1 MIRILGMLMISVFSC
16 ISLMAQ
22 NPKVEI
28 LREAYAQKDW
38 KAFVDNFPQTFVEFV
53 DLYGCDLDK
62 GPKPLY
68 EGNKTH
74 IFFIF
79 SDDRIREKQY
89 LEWLLKLTEGYM
101 WEADAVNW
109 LGYNIG
115 LMIDSY
121 PELISDF
128 MKDKPDDLVKDFFKS
143 AIANPHPVPDNT
155 GYYTSLLEKIK
166 LYEELSPRIVLLM
179 MVAHSGWQSRQSP
192 QHYLLVTG
200 QNRTF

>member
-1 MIRILGMLMISVFSC
+1 MARILVLFLFSVFSC

-38 KAFVDNFPQTFVEFV
+38 KAFVDDFPQTFVEFV

-68 EGNKTH
+68 EGNMTH

-89 LEWLLKLTEGYM
+89 LEWLLKLTEGYI

-179 MVAHSGWQSRQSP
+179 MVAHSE
-192 QHYLLVTG
+192 LVDEWVE
-200 QNRTF
+200 

>member
-1 MIRILGMLMISVFSC
+1 MARILVLFLISVFSC

-68 EGNKTH
+68 EGNMTH

-128 MKDKPDDLVKDFFKS
+128 MKDKPDDLVKDFIKS

-179 MVAHSGWQSRQSP
+179 MVAHSE
-192 QHYLLVTG
+192 LVDEWVE
-200 QNRTF
+200 

>member
-1 MIRILGMLMISVFSC
+1 MARILVLFLISVFSC

-28 LREAYAQKDW
+28 LREAYVQKDW

-68 EGNKTH
+68 EGNMTH

-109 LGYNIG
+109 LGYNIE

-155 GYYTSLLEKIK
+155 GYCTSLLEKIK

-179 MVAHSGWQSRQSP
+179 MVAHSE
-192 QHYLLVTG
+192 LVDEWVE
-200 QNRTF
+200 

>member
-1 MIRILGMLMISVFSC
+1 MARILVLFLISVFSC

-22 NPKVEI
+22 NPRVEI

-68 EGNKTH
+68 EGNMTH

-115 LMIDSY
+115 LMVDSY

-155 GYYTSLLEKIK
+155 GYYTSFLEKIK

-179 MVAHSGWQSRQSP
+179 MVAHSE
-192 QHYLLVTG
+192 LVDEWVE
-200 QNRTF
+200 

>member
-1 MIRILGMLMISVFSC
+1 MARILVLFLISVFSC

-68 EGNKTH
+68 EGNMTH
-74 IFFIF
+74 ILFIF
-79 SDDRIREKQY
+79 SDDRIRGKQY

-109 LGYNIG
+109 LGYNIE

-179 MVAHSGWQSRQSP
+179 MVAHSE
-192 QHYLLVTG
+192 LVDEWVE
-200 QNRTF
+200 

>member
-1 MIRILGMLMISVFSC
+1 MARILVLFLFSVFSC

-68 EGNKTH
+68 EGNMTH

-179 MVAHSGWQSRQSP
+179 MVAHSE
-192 QHYLLVTG
+192 LVDEWVE
-200 QNRTF
+200 

>member
-1 MIRILGMLMISVFSC
+1 MARILVLFLISVFSC

-166 LYEELSPRIVLLM
+166 LYGELSPRIVLLM
-179 MVAHSGWQSRQSP
+179 MVAHSE
-192 QHYLLVTG
+192 LVDEWVE
-200 QNRTF
+200 

>member
-38 KAFVDNFPQTFVEFV
+38 KAFVDDFPQTFVEFV

-68 EGNKTH
+68 EGNMTH

-128 MKDKPDDLVKDFFKS
+128 MKDKPDDLVKDFIKS

-166 LYEELSPRIVLLM
+166 LYGELSPRIVLLM
-179 MVAHSGWQSRQSP
+179 MVAHSE
-192 QHYLLVTG
+192 LVDEWVE
-200 QNRTF
+200 

>member
-1 MIRILGMLMISVFSC
+1 MARILVLSLISVFSC

-68 EGNKTH
+68 EGNMTH

-109 LGYNIG
+109 LGYNIE

-179 MVAHSGWQSRQSP
+179 MVAHSE
-192 QHYLLVTG
+192 LVDEWVE
-200 QNRTF
+200 

>member
-1 MIRILGMLMISVFSC
+1 MARILVLFLISVFSC

-68 EGNKTH
+68 EGNMTH

-109 LGYNIG
+109 LGYNIE

-179 MVAHSGWQSRQSP
+179 MVAHSE
-192 QHYLLVTG
+192 LVDEWVE
-200 QNRTF
+200 

>member
-1 MIRILGMLMISVFSC
+1 MVRILVLFLISVFSC

-22 NPKVEI
+22 NPRVEI

-68 EGNKTH
+68 EGNMTH

-115 LMIDSY
+115 LMVDSY

-155 GYYTSLLEKIK
+155 GYYTSFLEKIK

-179 MVAHSGWQSRQSP
+179 MVAHSE
-192 QHYLLVTG
+192 LVDEWVE
-200 QNRTF
+200 

>member
-1 MIRILGMLMISVFSC
+1 MARILVLFLFSVFSC

-38 KAFVDNFPQTFVEFV
+38 KAFVDDFPQTFVEFV

-128 MKDKPDDLVKDFFKS
+128 MKDKPDDLVKDFIKS

-166 LYEELSPRIVLLM
+166 LYGELSPRIVLLM
-179 MVAHSGWQSRQSP
+179 MVAHSE
-192 QHYLLVTG
+192 LVDEWVE
-200 QNRTF
+200 

>member
-1 MIRILGMLMISVFSC
+1 MVRILVLFLISVFSC

-22 NPKVEI
+22 NPRVEI

-68 EGNKTH
+68 EGNMTH

-115 LMIDSY
+115 LMVDSY

-155 GYYTSLLEKIK
+155 GYYTLLLEKIK

-179 MVAHSGWQSRQSP
+179 MVAHSE
-192 QHYLLVTG
+192 LLDEWVE
-200 QNRTF
+200 

>member
-1 MIRILGMLMISVFSC
+1 MIRILGLLMISVFSC

-68 EGNKTH
+68 EGNMTH

-143 AIANPHPVPDNT
+143 AIANPHPVSDNT

-179 MVAHSGWQSRQSP
+179 MVAHSE
-192 QHYLLVTG
+192 LVDEWVE
-200 QNRTF
+200 

>member
-1 MIRILGMLMISVFSC
+1 MARILVLFLISVFSC

-68 EGNKTH
+68 EGNMTH

-109 LGYNIG
+109 LGYNIE

-121 PELISDF
+121 PKLISDF

-179 MVAHSGWQSRQSP
+179 MVAHSE
-192 QHYLLVTG
+192 LVDEWVE
-200 QNRTF
+200 

>member
-1 MIRILGMLMISVFSC
+1 MARILVLFLISVFSC

-68 EGNKTH
+68 EGNMTH

-109 LGYNIG
+109 LSYNIG

-179 MVAHSGWQSRQSP
+179 MVVHSE
-192 QHYLLVTG
+192 LVDEWVE
-200 QNRTF
+200 

>member
-1 MIRILGMLMISVFSC
+1 MARILVLFLISVFLC

-68 EGNKTH
+68 EGNMTH

-179 MVAHSGWQSRQSP
+179 MVAHSE
-192 QHYLLVTG
+192 LVDEWVE
-200 QNRTF
+200 

>member
-38 KAFVDNFPQTFVEFV
+38 KAFVDDFPQTFVEFV

-68 EGNKTH
+68 EGNMTH

-109 LGYNIG
+109 LGYNIE

-179 MVAHSGWQSRQSP
+179 MVAHSE
-192 QHYLLVTG
+192 LVDEWVE
-200 QNRTF
+200 

>member
-1 MIRILGMLMISVFSC
+1 MARILVLFLISVFSC

-68 EGNKTH
+68 EGNMTH

-89 LEWLLKLTEGYM
+89 LEWLLKLTEGYI

-179 MVAHSGWQSRQSP
+179 MVAHSE
-192 QHYLLVTG
+192 LVDEWVE
-200 QNRTF
+200 

>member
-1 MIRILGMLMISVFSC
+1 MARILVLFLISVFSC

-68 EGNKTH
+68 EGNMTH

-128 MKDKPDDLVKDFFKS
+128 MKDKPDDLVKDFFKC

-179 MVAHSGWQSRQSP
+179 MVAHSE
-192 QHYLLVTG
+192 LVDEWVE
-200 QNRTF
+200 

>member
-1 MIRILGMLMISVFSC
+1 MARILVLFLISVFSC

-68 EGNKTH
+68 EGNMTH

-101 WEADAVNW
+101 WEADAVKW

-143 AIANPHPVPDNT
+143 AIATPHPVPDNT

-179 MVAHSGWQSRQSP
+179 MVAHSE
-192 QHYLLVTG
+192 LVDEWVE
-200 QNRTF
+200 

>member
-1 MIRILGMLMISVFSC
+1 MARILVLFLISVFSC

-68 EGNKTH
+68 EGNMTH

-109 LGYNIG
+109 LGYNIE

-128 MKDKPDDLVKDFFKS
+128 MKDKPDDLVKDFFKC

-179 MVAHSGWQSRQSP
+179 MVAHSE
-192 QHYLLVTG
+192 LVDEWVE
-200 QNRTF
+200 

>member
-1 MIRILGMLMISVFSC
+1 MARILVLFLISVFSC

-68 EGNKTH
+68 EGNMTH

-166 LYEELSPRIVLLM
+166 LYGELSPRIVLLM
-179 MVAHSGWQSRQSP
+179 MVAHSE
-192 QHYLLVTG
+192 LVDEWVE
-200 QNRTF
+200 

>member
-1 MIRILGMLMISVFSC
+1 MVRILVLFLISVFSC

-22 NPKVEI
+22 NPRVEI

-68 EGNKTH
+68 EGNMTH

-115 LMIDSY
+115 LMVDSY

-155 GYYTSLLEKIK
+155 GYYTLLLEKIK

-179 MVAHSGWQSRQSP
+179 MVAHSE
-192 QHYLLVTG
+192 LVDEWVE
-200 QNRTF
+200 

>member
-1 MIRILGMLMISVFSC
+1 MARILVLFLISVFSC

-68 EGNKTH
+68 EGNMTH

-121 PELISDF
+121 PKLISDF

-179 MVAHSGWQSRQSP
+179 MVAHSE
-192 QHYLLVTG
+192 LVDEWVE
-200 QNRTF
+200 

>member
-53 DLYGCDLDK
+53 DLYGYDLDK

-68 EGNKTH
+68 EGNMTH

-179 MVAHSGWQSRQSP
+179 MVAHSE
-192 QHYLLVTG
+192 LVDEWVE
-200 QNRTF
+200 

>member
-62 GPKPLY
+62 GPKLLY

-179 MVAHSGWQSRQSP
+179 MVAHSE
-192 QHYLLVTG
+192 LVDEWVE
-200 QNRTF
+200 

>member
-1 MIRILGMLMISVFSC
+1 MARILVLFLISVFSC

-28 LREAYAQKDW
+28 LREAYARKDW
-38 KAFVDNFPQTFVEFV
+38 KAFVDDFPQTFVEFV

-68 EGNKTH
+68 EGNMTH

-89 LEWLLKLTEGYM
+89 LEWLLKLTEGYI

-143 AIANPHPVPDNT
+143 AIATPHPVPDNT

-179 MVAHSGWQSRQSP
+179 MVAHSE
-192 QHYLLVTG
+192 LVDEWVE
-200 QNRTF
+200 

>member
-38 KAFVDNFPQTFVEFV
+38 KAFVDDFPQTFVEFV

-68 EGNKTH
+68 EGNMTH

-179 MVAHSGWQSRQSP
+179 MVAHSE
-192 QHYLLVTG
+192 LVDEWVE
-200 QNRTF
+200 

>member
-68 EGNKTH
+68 EGNMTH

-89 LEWLLKLTEGYM
+89 LEWLLKLTEGYI

-179 MVAHSGWQSRQSP
+179 MVAHSE
-192 QHYLLVTG
+192 LVDEWVE
-200 QNRTF
+200 

>member
-1 MIRILGMLMISVFSC
+1 
-16 ISLMAQ
+16 
-22 NPKVEI
+22 
-28 LREAYAQKDW
+28 
-38 KAFVDNFPQTFVEFV
+38 
-53 DLYGCDLDK
+53 
-62 GPKPLY
+62 
-68 EGNKTH
+68 
-74 IFFIF
+74 
-79 SDDRIREKQY
+79 
-89 LEWLLKLTEGYM
+89 M

-109 LGYNIG
+109 LGYNIE

-179 MVAHSGWQSRQSP
+179 MVAHSE
-192 QHYLLVTG
+192 LVDEWVE
-200 QNRTF
+200 

>member
-1 MIRILGMLMISVFSC
+1 MARILVLFLISVFSC

-68 EGNKTH
+68 EENMTH

-143 AIANPHPVPDNT
+143 AIATPHPVPDNT

-179 MVAHSGWQSRQSP
+179 MVAHSE
-192 QHYLLVTG
+192 LVDEWVE
-200 QNRTF
+200 

>member
-1 MIRILGMLMISVFSC
+1 MTRILVLFLISVFSC

-68 EGNKTH
+68 EGNMTH

-89 LEWLLKLTEGYM
+89 LEWLLKLSEGYM
-101 WEADAVNW
+101 GETDAVNW
-109 LGYNIG
+109 LGYNIE

-179 MVAHSGWQSRQSP
+179 MVAHSE
-192 QHYLLVTG
+192 LVDEWVE
-200 QNRTF
+200 

>member
-1 MIRILGMLMISVFSC
+1 MARILVLFLISVFSC

-28 LREAYAQKDW
+28 LREGYAQKDW

-68 EGNKTH
+68 EGNMTH

-109 LGYNIG
+109 LGYNIE

-179 MVAHSGWQSRQSP
+179 MVAHSE
-192 QHYLLVTG
+192 LVDEWVE
-200 QNRTF
+200 

>member
-1 MIRILGMLMISVFSC
+1 MARILVLFLISVFSC

-22 NPKVEI
+22 NPRVEI

-68 EGNKTH
+68 EGNMTH

-155 GYYTSLLEKIK
+155 GYYTLLLEKIK

-179 MVAHSGWQSRQSP
+179 MVAHSE
-192 QHYLLVTG
+192 LVDEWVE
-200 QNRTF
+200 

>member
-1 MIRILGMLMISVFSC
+1 MARILVLFLISVFSC

-22 NPKVEI
+22 NPKVES

-179 MVAHSGWQSRQSP
+179 MVAHSE
-192 QHYLLVTG
+192 LVDEWVE
-200 QNRTF
+200 

>member
-68 EGNKTH
+68 EGNMTH

-109 LGYNIG
+109 LGYNIE

-179 MVAHSGWQSRQSP
+179 MVAHSE
-192 QHYLLVTG
+192 LVDEWVE
-200 QNRTF
+200 